1 MAHERL
7 AQETNPV
14 PGGVRHAMANA
25 VACVLGNLE
34 IALRLPASDPRVL
47 EAVEAAMRSA
57 QRLSELMKG
66 VRAGGEWL

>member
-1 MAHERL
+1 
-7 AQETNPV
+7 
-14 PGGVRHAMANA
+14 MANA